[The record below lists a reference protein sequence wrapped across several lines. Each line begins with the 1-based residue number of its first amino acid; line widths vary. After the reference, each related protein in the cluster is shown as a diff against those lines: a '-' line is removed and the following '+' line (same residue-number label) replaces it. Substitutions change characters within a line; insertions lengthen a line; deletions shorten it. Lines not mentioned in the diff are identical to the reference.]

1 MRFYGKTVHPALSIT
16 LGAPKKCYREKF
28 CFVGFFRTHQFDSS
42 NGGTSNSRIKKKN
55 VNSPFK
61 TLKTVDNSR
70 SSLGGRVGKSYL
82 YLDVNIAM
90 D

>member
-28 CFVGFFRTHQFDSS
+28 YFDGFLGPIRFDSP
-42 NGGTSNSRIKKKN
+42 NGGTSKKN

-61 TLKTVDNSR
+61 KAPD
-70 SSLGGRVGKSYL
+70 
-82 YLDVNIAM
+82 
-90 D
+90 

>member
-1 MRFYGKTVHPALSIT
+1 MNNVGCTPKNATVKNFTSTDFLVPI
-16 LGAPKKCYREKF
+16 RM
-28 CFVGFFRTHQFDSS
+28 DSS